1 MASNVN
7 PANAVTASR
16 FLTLP
21 PFVWAVDRGYYQ
33 WAVAAIIVCGLL
45 DLLDGAVARLFDC
58 ITPFGSVFDAIA
70 DATCYGF
77 FMIVLVAYGWV
88 PWLPVSLILAMG
100 VANIGLRAVYARR
113 AGRTINYRS
122 FAMERCVA
130 YAAYLGGF
138 GVAGFEVT
146 YFYWSFTAIMAVTM
160 IHDAKRMALDPIDV
174 EDEDEHG
181 GAAPAGAGGQPAAAR
196 STP

>member
-21 PFVWAVDRGYYQ
+21 PFVWAIDRGYYQ
-33 WAVAAIIVCGLL
+33 WAGALIIVCGLL
-45 DLLDGAVARLFDC
+45 DLADGAVARLFDC
-58 ITPFGSVFDAIA
+58 ITPFGSVFDALA
-70 DATCYGF
+70 DAVCYGF
-77 FMIVLVAYGWV
+77 FLVVLVGYGWV
-88 PWLPVSLILAMG
+88 PWLPVALILALG
-100 VANIGLRAVYARR
+100 VANTALRTVYVRR
-113 AGRTINYRS
+113 AGRTVNYRS

-138 GVAGFEVT
+138 GVAGFEVD

-160 IHDAKRMALDPIDV
+160 IHDAKRMAIDPIELD
-174 EDEDEHG
+174 DDDG
-181 GAAPAGAGGQPAAAR
+181 PAAAAAR
-196 STP
+196 TAT